1 MNILGKLDKVNV
13 ANVVKFLE
21 QCKNFDGGFG
31 SVPGAESHA
40 GQIFCCVAALAIC
53 DALHVVG
60 CAKPGVWK
68 VFALFVMRRWPFVFL
83 MTSPP
88 LY

>member
-1 MNILGKLDKVNV
+1 MRVSCIRFSYCAVSCMNILGKLDKVNV

-60 CAKPGVWK
+60 RCI
-68 VFALFVMRRWPFVFL
+68 
-83 MTSPP
+83 
-88 LY
+88 